1 MEQLDSRNHRDKSH
15 WGGDEEA
22 SGYIMQRL
30 KICTKKDHMTR
41 PAGSRSG
48 QAESQPRSI
57 WCRLQDCA
65 LLCPSFLP
73 TNRKREKSN
82 QVGFEIGSVCELEF
96 RNRTIG
102 SRKNLKHLRATADFP
117 PEGAAGP
124 A

>member
-1 MEQLDSRNHRDKSH
+1 MAGFNGIRDT
-15 WGGDEEA
+15 GGSYGG

-57 WCRLQDCA
+57 WRRLQDCA
-65 LLCPSFLP
+65 LFCPSFLP

-82 QVGFEIGSVCELEF
+82 QLGFKTGKCCELEF
-96 RNRTIG
+96 RNKTFG
-102 SRKNLKHLRATADFP
+102 SRKKLKHLRATTGFH
-117 PEGAAGP
+117 
-124 A
+124 